1 MKLEFSNLL
10 ESAFFAFVAIW
21 TSVGAIILWIDRKM
35 PRFFG
40 AVLLA
45 FLFGG
50 FAVHSLLRSQ
60 PFNLTEGLI
69 ALVVLCGLAFQVV
82 TALKR

>member
-1 MKLEFSNLL
+1 MKFQFSNLMM
-10 ESAFFAFVAIW
+10 SAFFVFAAIW
-21 TSVGAIILWIDRKM
+21 TSVGAVILWVDKKV

-40 AVLLA
+40 ALLLA
-45 FLFGG
+45 LLFWG